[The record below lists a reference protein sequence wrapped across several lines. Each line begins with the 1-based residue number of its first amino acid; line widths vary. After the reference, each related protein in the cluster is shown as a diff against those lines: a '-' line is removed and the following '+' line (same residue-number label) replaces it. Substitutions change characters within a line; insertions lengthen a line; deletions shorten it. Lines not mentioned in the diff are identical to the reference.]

1 MIPVA
6 KKAIRRLLSLSQNAR
21 ALAHW
26 CEKHPDKF
34 YRHELCPTVDE
45 KAKLTVV
52 QVCHALGYNLFDHKS
67 CVLKIKRT
75 SLDGGKS
82 FLNHND
88 YNYSLS
94 NLWEILVLILA
105 GLSMV

>member
-26 CEKHPDKF
+26 CEKYPDKF

-67 CVLKIKRT
+67 CVLKIKKNEF
-75 SLDGGKS
+75 GWWEK
-82 FLNHND
+82 FLKPQ
-88 YNYSLS
+88 
-94 NLWEILVLILA
+94 
-105 GLSMV
+105 